1 MNKERLD
8 QLLVKKG
15 LFETR
20 TKAQAAIMAGIVF
33 VDDKKIDKAGTL
45 IKEGARCEVRGEKNP
60 YVSRG
65 GIKLEQALKAFGV
78 DVRDMI
84 VLDVGASTGGFTD
97 CLLQKGAK
105 KVYAIDVGYGQISL
119 KLRNDPR
126 VVMVERT
133 NVRYLKAEELYQ
145 ARCETRDGRCEKASL
160 AVIDVSFISLSKVFP
175 AVCDLLSDDGEIIA
189 LVKPQ
194 FEAGREQVEKGGL
207 VKDKKVQA
215 GVLDNV
221 IASGAAL
228 GLKLKGATYSPI
240 KGADG
245 NIEFLVHFAKTGE
258 NVKLDTTKL
267 VEEARGLLSP

>member
-15 LFETR
+15 LFETHV
-20 TKAQAAIMAGIVF
+20 KAQAAIMAGIVY
-33 VDDKKIDKAGTL
+33 VDDQKIDKAGTL
-45 IKEGARCEVRGEKNP
+45 IQRDAKCEVRGDSNP

-65 GIKLEQALKAFGV
+65 GLKLERAL
-78 DVRDMI
+78 DVFKIDAKDRT

-105 KVYAIDVGYGQISL
+105 KAYAIDVGYGLIAL

-126 VVMVERT
+126 VIVVERT
-133 NVRYLKAEELYQ
+133 NVRNLRTEELYRT
-145 ARCETRDGRCEKASL
+145 APSAKTEAPSKASL
-160 AVIDVSFISLSKVFP
+160 AVIDVSFISLAKVLP
-175 AVCDLLSDDGEIIA
+175 AIFGLLSDDGEIVA

-194 FEAGREQVEKGGL
+194 FEAMRDQVEKGGL
-207 VKDKKVQA
+207 VKDKNVQA
-215 GVLDNV
+215 EVLNKV
-221 IASGAAL
+221 VASANKI

-245 NIEFLVHFAKTGE
+245 NVEFFVHLTKLGDNA
-258 NVKLDTTKL
+258 KLDANK
-267 VEEARGLLSP
+267 VIAEAQEGAQ